1 MSLLQVYVQMT
12 HLYPRRLPDYI
23 SSVISCIIL
32 PVVAAMFGN
41 TDNCMTFDNCI
52 DYRFEARM
60 ASVFSHLHT
69 IYTSFDGRIKADNF
83 RQQIMAITSVWETW
97 MVFNNSNVEA
107 WIKIFLGRGRE
118 TEERKSETPVEEIVE
133 KPVEKKSK
141 WKSVVETSGK
151 EAEVAPMSRF
161 TSIPLNSPDDSD
173 DEEDVD
179 GEEMEE
185 DVDGMPMEEEEEDV
199 DGQPMEE
206 DEDVDGEPMEDDD
219 EDVDGL
225 PMEEPRDENPA
236 PVVLPPR
243 RSPEVEKP
251 SSNEQPRPQKR
262 QRMRAADMFT
272 DS

>member
-1 MSLLQVYVQMT
+1 MT
-12 HLYPRRLPDYI
+12 PLYRRRLLGCI
-23 SSVISCIIL
+23 SSVISYIIL
-32 PVVAAMFGN
+32 PAVAAMSGN
-41 TDNCMTFDNCI
+41 TDNCTTFDNGFNC
-52 DYRFEARM
+52 RFEARM

-83 RQQIMAITSVWETW
+83 RRQIMAITSVWESW

-107 WIKIFLGRGRE
+107 WIKVFLGRGRE
-118 TEERKSETPVEEIVE
+118 AEERASEAPVEEVVE

-151 EAEVAPMSRF
+151 EAEVVPMSRF

-185 DVDGMPMEEEEEDV
+185 DADGMPMEEEDV
-199 DGQPMEE
+199 DGQPME
-206 DEDVDGEPMEDDD
+206 DEDVDGEPMEDED

-225 PMEEPRDENPA
+225 PMEEPA
-236 PVVLPPR
+236 PVVVSPR
-243 RSPEVEKP
+243 RSPELQVEP
-251 SSNEQPRPQKR
+251 PRPQKR